1 MAQRTLES
9 TKLYIEVENG
19 TDASGNPVYAKQSLF
34 SLVKNANADAVVE
47 LCEQI
52 KPLLA
57 RSANRNIKTEL
68 SRVDGY

>member
-19 TDASGNPVYAKQSLF
+19 NDALGNPVYAKQSLF
-34 SLVKNANADAVVE
+34 NLVQNANADAVVE

-57 RSANRNIKTEL
+57 RSANRNIKTEI
-68 SRVDGY
+68 SKVDEY